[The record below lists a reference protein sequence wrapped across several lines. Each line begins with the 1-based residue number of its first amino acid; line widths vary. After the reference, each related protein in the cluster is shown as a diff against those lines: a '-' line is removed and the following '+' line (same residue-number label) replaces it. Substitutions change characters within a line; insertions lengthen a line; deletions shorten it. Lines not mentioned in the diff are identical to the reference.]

1 MSKKTKLG
9 TISVLYTKK
18 GIKSR
23 ISFGADARY
32 NKGMDKHSPLFL
44 VDVAP
49 IVPLGA
55 GGRASFSYLSDAD
68 ISSGSLLLVP
78 FGRQHVRGVALSC
91 VGISEAPR
99 PMRLKRVSSVL
110 VPSFL
115 TPEQVELAGH
125 ISETCLTPL
134 GKTLRHF
141 LPPQVKERVKKTES
155 ETIGHGK
162 KRPLRLTAGE
172 KRLAE
177 KLVSKSKKP
186 AFLRMSAQESLRI
199 IAGAARSLP
208 KGSQTLVLVPEIL
221 AIPATSEFLR
231 GVFGP
236 DRVAILHS
244 KLAPGAFFSAW
255 ERVRSGK
262 ADVVIGTRQ
271 ALFAPFRRL
280 GLAAVLEEAE
290 AVGYKQWDMSPR
302 YDGRR
307 VAETLADMQGAHL
320 VFSGEIPESAVELRV
335 EERSIRIFPSLR
347 PEPDTDVVLVDM
359 RQERWKKNYSIFSEM
374 LRYEIGNV
382 RARGERVLL
391 IASRGGLDTFSVCES
406 CKHIPRCPDCD
417 RALRSSREG
426 HFFCP
431 ACAYRTTEFPRC
443 EKCGSMSFRNVG
455 SGTEKIER
463 EAKRFFPGS
472 RVVRVEE
479 ASRRKSGSV
488 EEAVAAANEADIV
501 IGTPAVLNA
510 GQLPKV
516 GLVAIMDAEN
526 LLSFPD
532 FQADERFVRIVGRAK
547 RSVGSEGRGTFI
559 LQSYHPERELFQS
572 VANGTEHAFLAKSS
586 EDRRALRYPPFYTLF
601 RISFRDPDE
610 SAASESAERAYALL
624 APEAERFP
632 DIRVSPPRKPISAK
646 TRGRYERTI
655 LVSVARGEGF
665 PEPLSRILRS
675 LPKGWIFDPDP
686 LSLL

>member
-1 MSKKTKLG
+1 
-9 TISVLYTKK
+9 
-18 GIKSR
+18 
-23 ISFGADARY
+23 
-32 NKGMDKHSPLFL
+32 MDKHPSLFL

-99 PMRLKRVSSVL
+99 PMRLKHVSSVL

-115 TPEQVELAGH
+115 TPEQIALAAH
-125 ISETCLTPL
+125 VSETCLTPL

-141 LPPQVKERVKKTES
+141 LPPQVKERVKKAEP
-155 ETIGHGK
+155 ETAERGK
-162 KRPLRLTAGE
+162 KRPLRLTTDE
-172 KRLAE
+172 KRLVE

-186 AFLRMSAQESLRI
+186 AFLRMSAAESLRI
-199 IAGAARSLP
+199 IAGVARSLL

-231 GVFGP
+231 ETFGP
-236 DRVAILHS
+236 DRVAVLHS

-255 ERVRSGK
+255 ERVRSGE
-262 ADVVIGTRQ
+262 ADIVIGTRQ
-271 ALFAPFRRL
+271 ALFAPFRDL
-280 GLAAVLEEAE
+280 GQVALLEEAE

-307 VAETLADMQGAHL
+307 VAETLADMHGAHL
-320 VFSGEIPESAVELRV
+320 VFSGEVPESAVELRV

-347 PEPDTDVVLVDM
+347 PESDTDVVLVDM

-374 LRYEIGNV
+374 LRYEIGNA
-382 RARGERVLL
+382 RKRGERVLL

-479 ASRRKSGSV
+479 ASRRKSGSA
-488 EEAVAAANEADIV
+488 EEVVAAANEAGIV

-516 GLVAIMDAEN
+516 SLVAIMDAEN

-547 RSVGSEGRGTFI
+547 RLAGSEGKGTFI
-559 LQSYHPERELFQS
+559 LQSYHPERELFQGVS
-572 VANGTEHAFLAKSS
+572 NGTEHAFLVKSS

-601 RISFRDPDE
+601 RISFRNPDE

-624 APEAERFP
+624 APEAERLP
-632 DIRVSPPRKPISAK
+632 DVRISPPRKPISAK

-655 LVSVARGEGF
+655 LVSVARGEVF

>member
-1 MSKKTKLG
+1 
-9 TISVLYTKK
+9 
-18 GIKSR
+18 
-23 ISFGADARY
+23 
-32 NKGMDKHSPLFL
+32 
-44 VDVAP
+44 
-49 IVPLGA
+49 
-55 GGRASFSYLSDAD
+55 
-68 ISSGSLLLVP
+68 
-78 FGRQHVRGVALSC
+78 
-91 VGISEAPR
+91 
-99 PMRLKRVSSVL
+99 MRLKRISSVL

-115 TPEQVELAGH
+115 TPEQIAIAGH

-134 GKTLRHF
+134 GRTLRHF
-141 LPPQVKERVKKTES
+141 LPSQTKERVKKAEP
-155 ETIGHGK
+155 ETAEDGK
-162 KRPLRLTAGE
+162 KRPLRLTAEE
-172 KRLAE
+172 KRLAD
-177 KLVSKSKKP
+177 KIVSKSRKP
-186 AFLRMSAQESLRI
+186 AFLHMPAAPSLRV
-199 IAGAARSLP
+199 IAGAIRSLP
-208 KGSQTLVLVPEIL
+208 KGSQSLILVPEIL
-221 AIPATSEFLR
+221 AIPMASEFLR
-231 GVFGP
+231 ETFGQK
-236 DRVAILHS
+236 RVSVLHS
-244 KLAPGAFFSAW
+244 KLAPGAFFAAW
-255 ERVRSGK
+255 ERVRSGET
-262 ADVVIGTRQ
+262 DIVIGTRQ
-271 ALFAPFRRL
+271 ALFAPFHD
-280 GLAAVLEEAE
+280 LALVALLDEAE

-307 VAETLADMQGAHL
+307 VAETLAGMHDAHL
-320 VFSGEIPESAVELRV
+320 VFSGEIPESGIELRV
-335 EERSIRIFPSLR
+335 EERSIRMLSLVR
-347 PEPDTDVVLVDM
+347 PEAPTEVVLVDM
-359 RQERWKKNYSIFSEM
+359 RQERWKKNYSLFSEM
-374 LRYEIGNV
+374 LRYEIGNT
-382 RARGERVLL
+382 RKRGDSVLL

-455 SGTEKIER
+455 AGTEKIER

-488 EEAVAAANEADIV
+488 EDAVADAREADIIV
-501 IGTPAVLNA
+501 GTPAVLNV

-516 GLVAIMDAEN
+516 SLVAIMDAEN

-547 RSVGSEGRGTFI
+547 CLAGSGGKGMFL

-572 VANGTEHAFLAKSS
+572 VANGNESAFLAKSS

-601 RISFRDPDE
+601 RVSFRDPDE
-610 SAASESAERAYALL
+610 SAASESAEHAYTLL
-624 APEAERFP
+624 AHEAEALP
-632 DIRVSPPRKPISAK
+632 LVRVSPPRRPISAK

-655 LVSVARGEGF
+655 LISVARGEPF
-665 PEPLSRILRS
+665 PESLSRTLRS

>member
-1 MSKKTKLG
+1 
-9 TISVLYTKK
+9 
-18 GIKSR
+18 
-23 ISFGADARY
+23 
-32 NKGMDKHSPLFL
+32 MDKHTPLFL

-55 GGRASFSYLSDAD
+55 GGRVSFSYLSDAD
-68 ISSGSLLLVP
+68 ISSGSLVLVP
-78 FGRQHVRGVALSC
+78 FGRQHVRGVVLSC
-91 VGISEAPR
+91 AVISEAPR
-99 PMRLKRVSSVL
+99 SMRLKRISSVL

-115 TPEQVELAGH
+115 TPEQIAIAGH

-141 LPPQVKERVKKTES
+141 LPPQTKERAKKTEP
-155 ETIGHGK
+155 ETAEPGK
-162 KRPLRLTAGE
+162 KRPLRLTADE
-172 KRLAE
+172 KRLAD
-177 KLVSKSKKP
+177 KIVSKSRKP
-186 AFLRMSAQESLRI
+186 AFLRMSASESLRVI
-199 IAGAARSLP
+199 VGAIRSLP
-208 KGSQTLVLVPEIL
+208 KGSQSLILVSEIL
-221 AIPATSEFLR
+221 AVPMASEFLKETLGR
-231 GVFGP
+231 
-236 DRVAILHS
+236 DRVSVLHS

-255 ERVRSGK
+255 ERIRSGE
-262 ADVVIGTRQ
+262 ADIVIGTRQ
-271 ALFAPFRRL
+271 ALFAPFRH
-280 GLAAVLEEAE
+280 LALVVLLDEAE

-302 YDGRR
+302 YDARR
-307 VAETLADMQGAHL
+307 VAETLAGIHGAHL
-320 VFSGEIPESAVELRV
+320 VLSGEVPESGMELRV
-335 EERSIRIFPSLR
+335 EERSIRMLPPAR
-347 PEPDTDVVLVDM
+347 PEAVTDIVLVDM
-359 RQERWKKNYSIFSEM
+359 RQERWKKNYSLFSEM
-374 LRYEIGNV
+374 LRYEIGN
-382 RARGERVLL
+382 ARKRGDSVLL

-455 SGTEKIER
+455 AGTEKIER

-488 EEAVAAANEADIV
+488 EDAVADAREADIIV
-501 IGTPAVLNA
+501 GTPAILNV
-510 GQLPKV
+510 GQLPKIS
-516 GLVAIMDAEN
+516 LVAIMDAEN

-547 RSVGSEGRGTFI
+547 RLAGSGGKGMFL

-572 VANGTEHAFLAKSS
+572 VANGKESAFLAKSS

-601 RISFRDPDE
+601 RVSFRDPDE
-610 SAASESAERAYALL
+610 SAASESAEHAYALL
-624 APEAERFP
+624 SLEAEHLP
-632 DIRVSPPRKPISAK
+632 DVRVSPPRRPISAK

-655 LVSVARGEGF
+655 LISVARGEPF
-665 PEPLSRILRS
+665 PESMSRTLRS